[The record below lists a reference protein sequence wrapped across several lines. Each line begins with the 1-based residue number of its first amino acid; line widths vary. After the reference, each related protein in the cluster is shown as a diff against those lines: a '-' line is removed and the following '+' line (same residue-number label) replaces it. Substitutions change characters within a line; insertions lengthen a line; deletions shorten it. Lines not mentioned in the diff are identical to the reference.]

1 MGVPQNYAKFE
12 SRTDESLANE
22 WYPRDDQ
29 YFASKWGFRWTPQ
42 SSAPAVPAY
51 APLEAFSPVW
61 SVLETL
67 LIVSWVSG
75 LLIYAII
82 MIMVSRS
89 GGIDALWVM
98 LHRHIGLVLGWLS
111 SVRSWFKSTIYAWW
125 SRLMDRKR
133 IWYTLLTVVLLVI
146 LLRYALTFNPFIRIT
161 RIPYGFVGV
170 DLKRDAIIQ
179 PGFYVYSPL
188 RSDYFLSPVLSF
200 DFEIAEATA
209 TSQEELG
216 ITMDCRV
223 WFKINPSKRLEL
235 YRKYGSKDIKLVSSD
250 IVMPAILES
259 IKKIMR
265 EQSYK
270 TINTKVDELRALII
284 QDASKRLWEFGIE
297 IEYISVLDIRLP
309 QEYLKSKED
318 LLKAEN
324 ELKLAEAKAQTSS
337 KQSEQ
342 KLLQAQN
349 DKKMMIISAEAQA
362 EYNKIVASQTLTNQ
376 ILELKKLEIEEEKV
390 KKRDGKLS
398 ACDGGTQF
406 MSR

>member
-1 MGVPQNYAKFE
+1 
-12 SRTDESLANE
+12 
-22 WYPRDDQ
+22 
-29 YFASKWGFRWTPQ
+29 
-42 SSAPAVPAY
+42 
-51 APLEAFSPVW
+51 
-61 SVLETL
+61 
-67 LIVSWVSG
+67 
-75 LLIYAII
+75 
-82 MIMVSRS
+82 
-89 GGIDALWVM
+89 
-98 LHRHIGLVLGWLS
+98 
-111 SVRSWFKSTIYAWW
+111 
-125 SRLMDRKR
+125 MDRKR